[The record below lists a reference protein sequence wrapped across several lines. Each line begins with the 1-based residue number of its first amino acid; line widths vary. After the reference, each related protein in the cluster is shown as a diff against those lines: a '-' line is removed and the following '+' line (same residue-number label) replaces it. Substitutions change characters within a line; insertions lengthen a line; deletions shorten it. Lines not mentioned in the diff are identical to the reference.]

1 MNDIPS
7 TAMPLVTRHLR
18 NDGAGI
24 AEAASILR
32 QGGVVAIPT
41 ETVYG
46 LAADATN
53 PLAVAKIYAAKGRPA
68 FNPLIAH
75 CASVEDAMALGH
87 FDDNAR
93 TLAQAFWPGPM
104 TLVVPARQDG
114 PVCELARAGLET
126 IAIRVPAHAIAQAI
140 IAATGKPLA
149 APSANRSGHVSPTSA
164 AHVINDLDG
173 LIDAIVD
180 GGASGI
186 GIEST
191 IIACIEGR
199 MSLLRPGGLAREDIE
214 AVFNI
219 GDGTSGDI
227 GLTRPE
233 NVFTNRPIAPGQ
245 LDSHYAPRARVILNA
260 DSAQQDEAYL
270 AFGPVAACISSVHV
284 YNLSETGDVREAAA
298 RLYEGLRFLDKSGA
312 HVIKVACIPDHGL
325 GDAIRDR
332 LERAATA

>member
-126 IAIRVPAHAIAQAI
+126 IAIRVPAHAVAQAI

-149 APSANRSGHVSPTSA
+149 APSANRSGHVSP
-164 AHVINDLDG
+164 
-173 LIDAIVD
+173 
-180 GGASGI
+180 I
-186 GIEST
+186 GVEST